1 MRRPS
6 WHAALEKAAGAE
18 AFLDTSLGALIG
30 CCRRPITDRQIGHVW
45 VPAGWFAS
53 AVPRRFF
60 LRQAR
65 GAGEAQIPAI
75 LRGGQPDGSIG
86 QNASFEH
93 RLGSQ
98 TSRRR
103 RPAGTHYDDGRQT
116 ATSRVW
122 RSRSVV
128 CTHCGADGGGGRT
141 SCFDRCCPSSKQT
154 DSPMGPVPSLSNGV
168 PASAAAAWKRGLVLG
183 TRYKA

>member
-1 MRRPS
+1 MRPS

-18 AFLDTSLGALIG
+18 AFLDTSLGALVR

-65 GAGEAQIPAI
+65 GTGEAQIPAI
-75 LRGGQPDGSIG
+75 LPGGQPDGSM
-86 QNASFEH
+86 
-93 RLGSQ
+93 
-98 TSRRR
+98 
-103 RPAGTHYDDGRQT
+103 
-116 ATSRVW
+116 
-122 RSRSVV
+122 
-128 CTHCGADGGGGRT
+128 GRT
-141 SCFDRCCPSSKQT
+141 HPSNIALGPRQAGVAGLLGHIRRWQANSHEQGVAIPVRCLHALRCRRGWWADLLLNRCCPSSKQT
-154 DSPMGPVPSLSNGV
+154 DSPMSPVPSLSNGV

-183 TRYKA
+183 TMYKA